1 MDEAEQKKR
10 IRKEISILKKQMSE
24 MQRTQFS
31 LQLQNRIENHPRFKS
46 AKTVL
51 LYSALPDE
59 PETKKLINRWHDTK
73 KILLPVVVGEELVLK
88 VYEGENLMKTG
99 AFGIKE
105 PQGKDFKDYNSIDLA
120 IIPGVAFDRALN
132 RLGRGRGYYDRLLA
146 HPDFKAYKIGYCF
159 PFQIVQHV
167 PAEPHDFRIDEV
179 IFN

>member
-1 MDEAEQKKR
+1 MGDAEQKKR

-88 VYEGENLMKTG
+88 EYEGENLMKTG

-105 PQGKDFKDYNSIDLA
+105 PQGKDFNDYLSIDLA
-120 IIPGVAFDRALN
+120 IIPGVAFDQELN
-132 RLGRGRGYYDRLLA
+132 RLGRGKGYYDRLLL
-146 HPDFKAYKIGYCF
+146 HPDIKAYKMGCCF
-159 PFQIVQHV
+159 PFQIVQRV
-167 PAEPHDFRIDEV
+167 PAEPHDFKMDEV
-179 IFN
+179 IFQ